1 MNAPPRPGIAALAA
15 IAAIVISSGCAA
27 MRSSPRAGGF
37 VDDAAI
43 TSKIRSETVADNIDA
58 AAISVETSS
67 GTVTLSGF
75 ARSLLEKQT
84 AGSVAMKIKA
94 VSQVR
99 YEIALR
105 P

>member
-1 MNAPPRPGIAALAA
+1 
-15 IAAIVISSGCAA
+15 
-27 MRSSPRAGGF
+27 
-37 VDDAAI
+37 
-43 TSKIRSETVADNIDA
+43 
-58 AAISVETSS
+58 
-67 GTVTLSGF
+67 VTLSGF

-99 YEIALR
+99 YEIGLR